1 MSDLGTDGIGATL
14 LFTRSRVDVAYS
26 KMASW
31 LTETILDSPRP
42 VMLVGPMQGAL
53 LVLSEMIRRIDAKFI
68 YRAVKVSL
76 YDAANQA
83 GQSATFD
90 YWPIT
95 DAELSEYDFIVVDD
109 VAETLRTY
117 VAMKER
123 LAAHGAK
130 VQLLTLIDKPV
141 ANRVEGMQPDF
152 APLLAGPDA
161 WLIGEGMNDGSNF
174 AGEAWRCEKGVWVK
188 NP

>member
-1 MSDLGTDGIGATL
+1 
-14 LFTRSRVDVAYS
+14 
-26 KMASW
+26 
-31 LTETILDSPRP
+31 
-42 VMLVGPMQGAL
+42 MLVGPMQGAL
-53 LVLSEMIRRIDAKFI
+53 LVLSEMIRRIDSVDEKFV
-68 YRAVKVSL
+68 YRMVKVSL

-123 LAAHGAK
+123 LAACGAE

-141 ANRVEGMQPDF
+141 ANRVEGMRPDF

-161 WLIGEGMNDGSNF
+161 WLIGEGMNDGSSF
-174 AGEAWRCEKGVWVK
+174 MGEAWRCEKGVWVR
-188 NP
+188 NA